1 MAHESPAMKPSDHY
15 AHIAQFLFDTVRD
28 ATAGRLGV
36 TRESYGAGETRALG
50 VLTKF
55 AQVQGFD
62 TRVDRAGNVTFSL
75 PDDPRDTPILC
86 GSHMDSVPEGGNFDG
101 LAGVVAGMLCLMRQ
115 RDEGRR
121 GAHPL
126 RVLAL
131 RGEES
136 AWFGKAYLGSGAL
149 FGRLPP
155 ALLEARHRSNG
166 ATLAACMHDVG
177 ADVDAIAAGEV
188 LLASDDVAGYIELHI
203 EQGALLDEA
212 ERAVAIVPSI
222 RGNVRYRNVR
232 CIGQPGH
239 SGAVPRE
246 QRHDALFAAAHV
258 VSALDEYWKAALAD
272 GADLVITCGVFGT
285 RAEEHAISRIPGEVD
300 FSFEARSAD
309 QQVLSSVLEVF
320 EQTLARTAAEH
331 GVRFET
337 GALLHTAPATMDAQ
351 WIALL
356 EQKAH
361 ALRLPAPLLPSG
373 AGHDAAMFAE
383 AGIRSAMI
391 FVRNQNGSHNPDEA
405 MRLADFMDGVDLLYE
420 SVVAFV

>member
-1 MAHESPAMKPSDHY
+1 MKATAHY
-15 AHIAQFLFDTVRD
+15 AHIAQALFDSVRA

-36 TRESYGAGETRALG
+36 TRDSYGAGESRGIG
-50 VLTKF
+50 VLTQF
-55 AQVQGFD
+55 AQQQGIA
-62 TRVDRAGNVTFSL
+62 TQVDRAGNVTFSL
-75 PDDPRDTPILC
+75 ADDTRDRPVLC
-86 GSHMDSVPEGGNFDG
+86 GSHLDSVPEGGNFDG
-101 LAGVVAGMLCLMRQ
+101 LAGVVAGLLCLMRQ

-126 RVLAL
+126 HVLAL

-136 AWFGKAYLGSGAL
+136 AWFGKAYLGSSAL
-149 FGRLPP
+149 FGRLPR
-155 ALLEARHRSNG
+155 ALLDARHRSTG
-166 ATLAACMHDVG
+166 ATLAACMREVG
-177 ADVDAIAAGEV
+177 ADVEAIAAGEV
-188 LLASDDVAGYIELHI
+188 LLDANHAAGYIELHI
-203 EQGALLDEA
+203 EQGALLDDA
-212 ERAVAIVPSI
+212 QQSVAIVPSI

-232 CIGQPGH
+232 CIGEPGH

-246 QRHDALFAAAHV
+246 RRHDAVFAAAHV
-258 VSALDEYWKAALAD
+258 VGALDEYWKQELAQ

-309 QQVLSSVLEVF
+309 PQVLTRVLDVF
-320 EQTLARTAAEH
+320 ERTLADTTASH

-337 GALLHTAPATMDAQ
+337 GTLLQTAPATMDAG

-356 EQKAH
+356 EQNAR
-361 ALRLPAPLLPSG
+361 ALNLSAPRLPSG

-391 FVRNQNGSHNPDEA
+391 FVRNQHGSHNPDES
-405 MRLADFMDGVDLLYE
+405 MRLVDFMDGVELLYE
-420 SVVAFV
+420 SLDAFV

>member
-1 MAHESPAMKPSDHY
+1 MNPSAHY
-15 AHIAQFLFDTVRD
+15 AQVAQHLFDTVRT

-36 TRESYGAGETRALG
+36 TRESYGAGESRALG
-50 VLTKF
+50 VLTDF
-55 AQVQGFD
+55 AHAQGFAS
-62 TRVDRAGNVTFSL
+62 RIDRAGNVTFSL
-75 PDDPRDTPILC
+75 PDDARTRPILC

-101 LAGVVAGMLCLMRQ
+101 LAGVVAGLLCLMRQ

-126 RVLAL
+126 HVLAL

-136 AWFGKAYLGSGAL
+136 AWFGKAYLGSSAL
-149 FGRLPP
+149 FGRLPRTM
-155 ALLEARHRSNG
+155 LDARHRSNG
-166 ATLAACMHDVG
+166 ATLAACMREVG
-177 ADVDAIAAGEV
+177 ADVDAIAAGDI

-203 EQGALLDEA
+203 EQGALLDDA
-212 ERAVAIVPSI
+212 RRAVAIVPSI

-246 QRHDALFAAAHV
+246 HRHDAVFAAAHV

-272 GADLVITCGVFGT
+272 GADLVMTCGVFGT

-309 QQVLSSVLEVF
+309 QHVLTRVLDAF
-320 EQTLARTAAEH
+320 ERTLADTAASH
-331 GVRFET
+331 RVRFET
-337 GALLHTAPATMDAQ
+337 GALLHTAPATMDAG
-351 WIALL
+351 WITLL
-356 EQKAH
+356 EEKAR
-361 ALRLPAPLLPSG
+361 ALNLPSPHVPSG

-405 MRLADFMDGVDLLYE
+405 MRLDDFMDGVALLYE
-420 SVVAFV
+420 SVDAFV